1 MLTFCYILKSPYK
14 MLNNLASKL
23 GAERGRAYPE
33 ITGELT
39 IVSGYKYCPSCQG
52 VINQSH
58 TIFPNIRLKLIDQIQ
73 GELSV

>member
-1 MLTFCYILKSPYK
+1 

-73 GELSV
+73 GEVSV